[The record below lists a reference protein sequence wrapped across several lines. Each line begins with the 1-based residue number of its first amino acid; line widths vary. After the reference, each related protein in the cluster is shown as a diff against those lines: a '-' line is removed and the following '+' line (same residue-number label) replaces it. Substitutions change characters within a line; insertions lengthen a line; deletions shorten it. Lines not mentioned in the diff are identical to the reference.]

1 MQLGKILNVT
11 FFSLFLVERRTT
23 EKVKVRVLK
32 SHVTQTTS
40 SKINLHQENVLFLLI
55 FRNKLLI
62 TLQKEK

>member
-11 FFSLFLVERRTT
+11 FLLTFLVEIRTVK
-23 EKVKVRVLK
+23 KVKIRVLK
-32 SHVTQTTS
+32 SYVTQTTS
-40 SKINLHQENVLFLLI
+40 SKINLHQENVPFLLI